1 MPQQSKRSD
10 YYNQVYEIVR
20 AIPSGRVMTYGSIAS
35 LIPTPPDID
44 PMAYTKVRA
53 RWVGYGMA
61 ACPDDVPWHRVINA
75 QGQVSKRMGH
85 GPHVQRVLLEEE
97 GVVFNQKGRI
107 DLKIYRWEPP
117 TDWLLSRGLVPPLAE
132 NDTSKSTQPN
142 LFQSNK

>member
-1 MPQQSKRSD
+1 MRQQSKRSD
-10 YYNQVYEIVR
+10 YYKKVYEIVH
-20 AIPSGRVMTYGSIAS
+20 AIPAGRVMTYGGIAS
-35 LIPTPPDID
+35 LIPPPPDID

-85 GPHVQRVLLEEE
+85 GPHIQRTSLEEE

-107 DLKIYRWEPP
+107 DLKIYRWEPS
-117 TDWLLSRGLVPPLAE
+117 TDWLLSQGLIPPPVK

-142 LFQSNK
+142 LFQNKE